1 MPSLTKA
8 DGWSFI
14 YSTKLYFKE
23 GRIASFNIAIVL
35 VQLYLKFLE
44 IFESGNILEY
54 NRERCSTEEKK
65 TDYGVPKSLCEVHLL
80 VLFWLLAS

>member
-8 DGWSFI
+8 NGWSFI

-23 GRIASFNIAIVL
+23 GRIASFNIAVVL
-35 VQLYLKFLE
+35 VQLYLKFLA

-54 NRERCSTEEKK
+54 NEERCSAEKK
-65 TDYGVPKSLCEVHLL
+65 TDYGVAKSLCEVLLL
-80 VLFWLLAS
+80 VWFWLLAS

>member
-8 DGWSFI
+8 NGWSFI

-23 GRIASFNIAIVL
+23 GRIASFNIAVVL
-35 VQLYLKFLE
+35 VQLYLKFLA

-54 NRERCSTEEKK
+54 NGERCSAEKK
-65 TDYGVPKSLCEVHLL
+65 TDYGVPKSLCEVLLL
-80 VLFWLLAS
+80 VWF